1 MAGPAP
7 DHRPRW
13 SRSRWPRYDPAHDL
27 PPPRAAPANPLIAA
41 LPVESSLPA
50 LLEALR
56 TQEVVLL
63 QAPPGAGKTTRVPL
77 ALLDAPWCRGK
88 IMMLE
93 PRRLAARAAAR
104 RLASQLGEK
113 PGATVGIT
121 TRTERVGG
129 PDTRIEVVTEG
140 ILTRRLQRDPALE
153 GTSLVIFDEFHERS
167 LQADLGLALC
177 LHSRELLRPDLRLL
191 VMSATLDIERL
202 ATLLHPAPIIRSEGR
217 MFPVTVHHRG
227 PAPDSRTA
235 AATVARAVGEALD
248 RHGGSLLVFLPGR
261 REIEQVA
268 ELLAVA
274 GKPGTV
280 ITPLH
285 GQLPPEAQD
294 AAIQPA
300 PEGLRKVVLATDI
313 AETSLTI
320 EGISVVVDSGLARR
334 PRFDPRSGLTR
345 LETVRISRAN
355 AEQRCGRA
363 GRLGPGICIRLW
375 PEADQQRLAAQTAPE
390 ILEADLAP
398 LVLSLACWGAAAD
411 ELLWLDPPPVASLA
425 QARGLLEQLGGLDAQ
440 GRVTEH
446 GRALEALGTHPRL
459 AHMLLAARQRGL
471 GRTAALLAALLE
483 ERDPLDRNLAG
494 SDLRL
499 RLRALADDASGHT
512 GVHAG
517 VRRRMLTQ
525 TRRWTGQLGIAA
537 GERIDPDA
545 AGLLLAFAYPD
556 RIALRRPG
564 PEGRFLLSS
573 GRGAY
578 FPRSDD
584 LAEAPCIVAG
594 VLDAGQREAVI
605 HLAAPLDR
613 AALNAEFGDLIR
625 TEDRVDWDPE
635 TGAVSATREQRLG
648 ALLLDSRPLSGVD
661 PAQVAGLLLS
671 AIARAGLDCLPW
683 TPEARRLRERI
694 GFAHAVEPGDW
705 PDVSDRTLLRDLP
718 QWLGPWLSGMSRMS
732 HLRNLDLAAALRARL
747 DWSHQ
752 QRLDQIAPSHINVP
766 SGSRLAIDY
775 GRAEQPALAVR
786 IQEIFGWTET
796 PRIGGGRVPL
806 TLHLLSPARR
816 PVQITGDLAGFWE
829 RTYPEVKKDLKGRYP
844 KHYWPDDPRQA
855 EARRGTRPRTD

>member
-1 MAGPAP
+1 L
-7 DHRPRW
+7 
-13 SRSRWPRYDPAHDL
+13 ST
-27 PPPRAAPANPLIAA
+27 A
-41 LPVESSLPA
+41 LPVESILPA

-77 ALLDAPWCRGK
+77 ALLDAPWYRGR
-88 IMMLE
+88 ILMLE

-104 RLASQLGEK
+104 RLAAQLGEQ
-113 PGATVGIT
+113 PGASVGIT

-177 LHSRELLRPDLRLL
+177 LQSRELLRPDLRLL

-202 ATLLHPAPIIRSEGR
+202 AALLDPAPVIRSEGR

-227 PAPDSRTA
+227 PAPGSRTVA
-235 AATVARAVGEALD
+235 PVVARTAGEALD
-248 RHGGSLLVFLPGR
+248 RHPGSLLVFLPGR

-268 ELLAVA
+268 ELLAVTR
-274 GKPGTV
+274 KPGTV

-300 PEGLRKVVLATDI
+300 PEGTRKVVLATDI

-320 EGISVVVDSGLARR
+320 EGVSVVVDSGLARR

-363 GRLGPGICIRLW
+363 GRIGPGTCIRLW
-375 PEADQQRLAAQTAPE
+375 PEADHQRLAAQAAPE

-398 LVLSLACWGAAAD
+398 LALSLACWGAAAD
-411 ELLWLDPPPVASLA
+411 ELLWLDPPPAASLA
-425 QARGLLEQLGGLDAQ
+425 QARGLLEQLGALDAR
-440 GRVTEH
+440 GRITEH
-446 GRALEALGTHPRL
+446 GRKLEALGTHPRL
-459 AHMLLAARQRGL
+459 AHMLLAARDRGL

-483 ERDPLDRNLAG
+483 ERDPLDRDLAG
-494 SDLRL
+494 ADLRL
-499 RLRALADDASGHT
+499 RLRALADDAPAGQR
-512 GVHAG
+512 GIHAG
-517 VRRRMLTQ
+517 LRRRLQTQ
-525 TRRWTGQLGIAA
+525 ARRWTGQLGIAA
-537 GERIDPDA
+537 GERVDPDA

-564 PEGRFLLSS
+564 PEGRFLLSG
-573 GRGAY
+573 GRGAC

-594 VLDAGQREAVI
+594 VLDAGQREAMI

-613 AALNAEFGDLIR
+613 AALTTEFADLIR

-648 ALLLDSRPLSGVD
+648 ALLLDSRPLAGVD
-661 PAQVAGLLLS
+661 PAQVTGLLLS

-683 TPEARRLRERI
+683 TPEARRLRERM
-694 GFAHAVEPGDW
+694 GFAHVVEPGDW
-705 PDVSDRTLLRDLP
+705 PDVSDHALLGGLQR
-718 QWLGPWLSGMSRMS
+718 WLGPWLSGMSRMT
-732 HLRNLDLAAALRARL
+732 HLRNLDLAAALRAQL
-747 DWSHQ
+747 DWSRQ
-752 QRLDQIAPSHINVP
+752 QRLDQIAPTHITVP
-766 SGSRLAIDY
+766 SGSRLGIDY
-775 GRAEQPALAVR
+775 GQAEQPVLAVR
-786 IQEIFGWTET
+786 IQEIFGWSET
-796 PRIGGGRVPL
+796 PRVNGGRVPL

-829 RTYPEVKKDLKGRYP
+829 RTYPEVRKDLKGRYP

-855 EARRGTRPRTD
+855 EARRGTRPRTV

>member
-1 MAGPAP
+1 L
-7 DHRPRW
+7 
-13 SRSRWPRYDPAHDL
+13 ST
-27 PPPRAAPANPLIAA
+27 A
-41 LPVESSLPA
+41 LPVESILPA

-77 ALLDAPWCRGK
+77 ALLNAPWYRGR
-88 IMMLE
+88 ILMLE

-104 RLASQLGEK
+104 RLAAQLGEQ
-113 PGATVGIT
+113 PGASVGIT

-177 LHSRELLRPDLRLL
+177 LQSRELLRPDLRLL

-202 ATLLHPAPIIRSEGR
+202 AALLDPAPVIRSEGR

-227 PAPDSRTA
+227 PAPGSRTVA
-235 AATVARAVGEALD
+235 PAVARAAGEALD
-248 RHGGSLLVFLPGR
+248 RHPGSLLVFLPGR

-268 ELLAVA
+268 ELLAVTR
-274 GKPGTV
+274 KPGTV

-300 PEGLRKVVLATDI
+300 PEGTRKVVLATDI

-320 EGISVVVDSGLARR
+320 EGVSVVVDSGLARR

-363 GRLGPGICIRLW
+363 GRIGPGTCIRLW
-375 PEADQQRLAAQTAPE
+375 PEADHQRLAAQAAPE

-398 LVLSLACWGAAAD
+398 LALSLACWGAAAD
-411 ELLWLDPPPVASLA
+411 ELLWLDPPPAASLA
-425 QARGLLEQLGGLDAQ
+425 QARGLLEQLGALDAR
-440 GRVTEH
+440 GRITEH
-446 GRALEALGTHPRL
+446 GRKLEALGTHPRL
-459 AHMLLAARQRGL
+459 AHMLLAARGRGL

-483 ERDPLDRNLAG
+483 ERDPLDRDLAG
-494 SDLRL
+494 ADLRL
-499 RLRALADDASGHT
+499 RLRALADDAPAGQR
-512 GVHAG
+512 GIHAG
-517 VRRRMLTQ
+517 LRRRLQTQ
-525 TRRWTGQLGIAA
+525 ARRWTGQLGIVA
-537 GERIDPDA
+537 GERVDPDA

-564 PEGRFLLSS
+564 PEGRFLLSG
-573 GRGAY
+573 GRGAC

-594 VLDAGQREAVI
+594 VLDAGQREAMI

-613 AALNAEFGDLIR
+613 AALTTEFADLIR

-648 ALLLDSRPLSGVD
+648 ALLLDSRPLAGVD
-661 PAQVAGLLLS
+661 PAQVTGLLLS

-683 TPEARRLRERI
+683 TPEARRLRERM
-694 GFAHAVEPGDW
+694 GFAHVVEPGDW
-705 PDVSDRTLLRDLP
+705 PDVSDHALLGGLQR
-718 QWLGPWLSGMSRMS
+718 WLGPWLSGMSRMT
-732 HLRNLDLAAALRARL
+732 HLRNLDLAAALRAQL
-747 DWSHQ
+747 DWSRQ
-752 QRLDQIAPSHINVP
+752 QRLDQIAPTHITVP
-766 SGSRLAIDY
+766 SGSRLGIDY
-775 GRAEQPALAVR
+775 GQAEQPVLAVR
-786 IQEIFGWTET
+786 IQEIFGWSET
-796 PRIGGGRVPL
+796 PRVNGGRVPL

-829 RTYPEVKKDLKGRYP
+829 RTYPEVRKDLKGRYP

-855 EARRGTRPRTD
+855 EARRGTRPRTV